1 MANVKHPMMSKHVTF
16 MLAKVIRDANV
27 PEIHKRKLAWTI
39 ARWIATIA
47 LFNFDPKLFVI
58 RCCGDDSED
67 T

>member
-1 MANVKHPMMSKHVTF
+1 MSYKNPLMSKQVTF
-16 MLAKVIRDANV
+16 MLAKVIRDAAV
-27 PEIHKRKLAWTI
+27 PMTHKRKLAWAI

-47 LFNFDPKLFVI
+47 VFQYDPKLFVI